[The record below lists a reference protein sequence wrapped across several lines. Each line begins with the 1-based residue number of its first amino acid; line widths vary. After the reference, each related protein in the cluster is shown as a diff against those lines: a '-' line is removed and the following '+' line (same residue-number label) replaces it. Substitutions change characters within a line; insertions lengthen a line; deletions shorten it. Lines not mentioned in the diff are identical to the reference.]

1 MITSNNLPI
10 ADILKAIDEGKIQL
24 PDFQRGWVWEDGR
37 IRALIASISNGYP
50 IGAAMFLQTG
60 GSEVNFKS
68 RVFEGV
74 DPSKQHVA
82 PEKLVLDG
90 QQRNTSIYRSMYSK
104 KPVETCDAQKKPIK
118 RFYYID
124 IPKALNTLTDRIDA
138 IISVPETRMVMTN
151 IGRDVKLDLSTTEKE
166 FEQHCF
172 PLNLVFDSPGLMRW
186 QRQYTR
192 FHNTEEVDD
201 IWDRFYDQ
209 IVQPMSQYQIP
220 VIELGNDVPKEAV
233 CQVFENVNQGGVSLT
248 VFELVTATFAAAN
261 FELRKDWERIWSDL
275 KKMKIV
281 NYKRVTAFDSSSFL
295 TALTLLNSYLRNQAE
310 PEKAVSCK
318 KRDVLSLKFEE
329 YEANRDR
336 LLSGLQLALRF
347 LAEQRIY
354 TAVDLPYTTQLIP
367 LSVAFAVDPNVWHDA
382 NNRKKLEKWYWCGV
396 FGELYG
402 SANETRYALDIP
414 NLFAWVKDDTKIP
427 DTVKRSN
434 FHASRLQNLYTRNS
448 AAYKGVMAL
457 VLKNHARDFI
467 SNKEMDFV
475 TFVGEA
481 TDIHHIF
488 PASYCIKTGIPRAK
502 WNSVI
507 NKTPI
512 CARTNRIIGGWAP
525 SKYLDSILRN
535 HNHDRAELDASL
547 RSHQIDVE
555 AIWSD
560 DFDTYFEM
568 RRQALFDLIEKAT
581 GKLVGGREEY
591 MQEEMSE
598 ADINEMDNDESM
610 FDVVEIAETET
621 L

>member
-10 ADILKAIDEGKIQL
+10 ADILKAIDEGKLQL
-24 PDFQRGWVWEDGR
+24 PDFQRGWVWEDNR

-68 RVFEGV
+68 RIFEGV
-74 DPSKQHVA
+74 DPSKQKVT
-82 PEKLVLDG
+82 PERLVLDG

-104 KPVETCDAQKKPIK
+104 APVETCDAQKRTIK
-118 RFYYID
+118 RFYYIN
-124 IPKALNTLTDRIDA
+124 IRKALNTLTDRIDA
-138 IISVPETRMVMTN
+138 IISVPETRMLMTN
-151 IGRDVKLDLSTTEKE
+151 IGRDVKLDLSTLQKE
-166 FEQHCF
+166 FDQHYF
-172 PLNLVFDSPGLMRW
+172 PLNLIFDSPGLMRW

-192 FHNTEEVDD
+192 YHNSDDVDD
-201 IWDRFYDQ
+201 MWDRFYDQ

-261 FELRKDWERIWSDL
+261 FELRKDWDKIWSTL
-275 KKMKIV
+275 KKEKLIC
-281 NYKRVTAFDSSSFL
+281 YKRVTSFDSTSFL
-295 TALTLLNSYLRNQAE
+295 TALTLLASYIRNQVD
-310 PEKAVSCK
+310 KDKSVSCK
-318 KRDVLSLKFEE
+318 KRDVLNLKYEE
-329 YEANRDR
+329 YQANRSR
-336 LLSGLQLALRF
+336 LLDGIQLALRF

-367 LSVAFAVDPNVWHDA
+367 LSVAFAVNPDVWHDA
-382 NNRKKLEKWYWCGV
+382 NNRKKLERWYWCGV

-402 SANETRYALDIP
+402 SANETRFATDIQG
-414 NLFAWVKDDTKIP
+414 LFAWVKNDNMVP
-427 DTVKRSN
+427 DTVARGN
-434 FHASRLQNLYTRNS
+434 FHASRLQKLYTRNS

-488 PASYCIKTGIPRAK
+488 PASYCMKQGIDRAC

-535 HNHDRAELDASL
+535 HNRDKSELNASL
-547 RSHQIDVE
+547 HSHQIDVD
-555 AIWSD
+555 AIKAD
-560 DFDTYFEM
+560 DFDTYFEK
-568 RRQALFDLIEKAT
+568 RRQALLDLIENATGKPVSGREELIQEELSQTDIEEMSDDESLFDLIE
-581 GKLVGGREEY
+581 
-591 MQEEMSE
+591 
-598 ADINEMDNDESM
+598 ES
-610 FDVVEIAETET
+610 DKI
-621 L
+621 